1 VLYYKA
7 RWIIANKKN
16 TPLTGSWKN
25 ACCRLNIFNSE
36 DFTMILNDLDSAT
49 TKRRVRKVF
58 EQYFDST
65 LSMDNLNKWQAR
77 KMLTRVRSALHEHRQ
92 TPQLHTSERNPTYLK
107 MMMLEQALTDHL
119 KTVEQPT
126 LSESEVQQ
134 AQVVLAGQDM
144 VDSIQKMIEDVSEM
158 QFKELPA
165 LVDSIRNQVGTAEA
179 DSFNQAASAALS
191 GMVQNLQGSKQQLE
205 QAQAILTGQQMQ
217 IPGEEPG
224 AAAAPAP
231 EAGEEEIDLSL
242 DANLPAEEEP
252 AGGGEASAPLGRER
266 R

>member
-1 VLYYKA
+1 
-7 RWIIANKKN
+7 
-16 TPLTGSWKN
+16 
-25 ACCRLNIFNSE
+25 
-36 DFTMILNDLDSAT
+36 MILNDLDSAT

-58 EQYFDST
+58 EQYFNSS

-77 KMLTRVRSALHEHRQ
+77 KMLTKVKSALQEHRQ
-92 TPQLHTSERNPTYLK
+92 TPQLHTSERNPAYLK

-119 KTVEQPT
+119 KSAELQAQS

-144 VDSIQKMIEDVSEM
+144 VDSIQKMIEEVSEM

-179 DSFNQAASAALS
+179 DQFNQAASAALS

-217 IPGEEPG
+217 LPGEEPAA

-231 EAGEEEIDLSL
+231 GEEEIDLSL

-252 AGGGEASAPLGRER
+252 EGEEAAPLGRER

>member
-1 VLYYKA
+1 
-7 RWIIANKKN
+7 
-16 TPLTGSWKN
+16 
-25 ACCRLNIFNSE
+25 
-36 DFTMILNDLDSAT
+36 MILNDLDSAT

-58 EQYFDST
+58 EQYFNSN

-77 KMLTRVRSALHEHRQ
+77 KMLTKVKSALQEHRQ
-92 TPQLHTSERNPTYLK
+92 TPQLHTSERNPAYLK

-119 KTVEQPT
+119 KSAELQAQS

-144 VDSIQKMIEDVSEM
+144 VDSIQKMIEEVSEM

-179 DSFNQAASAALS
+179 DQFNQAASAALS

-217 IPGEEPG
+217 LPGEEPAA

-231 EAGEEEIDLSL
+231 GEEEIDLSL

-252 AGGGEASAPLGRER
+252 EGEETAPLGRER